1 MKPESCRCE
10 AYDFPH
16 RLHGGKCYGHNLADC
31 PALLVEVDPYGTGD
45 TWYREVEHGC
55 RPAQHPSRQAKART
69 SPGSLGRELDDY
81 IDDWREMALS
91 AATGGRSRP

>member
-1 MKPESCRCE
+1 MKREICKCE

-16 RLHGGKCYGHNLADC
+16 RMYGGRFYGHNLADC
-31 PALLVEVDPYGTGD
+31 PAQIVEVDPYGTGD

-55 RPAQHPSRQAKART
+55 RPRTQA
-69 SPGSLGRELDDY
+69 GCLGRELDDY

-91 AATGGRSRP
+91 AVRP

>member
-16 RLHGGKCYGHNLADC
+16 RMYGGKCYGHNLADC
-31 PALLVEVDPYGTGD
+31 PAQIVEVDPYGTGD

-69 SPGSLGRELDDY
+69 SHGSLGRELDDY
-81 IDDWREMALS
+81 IDDWRDLALS
-91 AATGGRSRP
+91 AATGG